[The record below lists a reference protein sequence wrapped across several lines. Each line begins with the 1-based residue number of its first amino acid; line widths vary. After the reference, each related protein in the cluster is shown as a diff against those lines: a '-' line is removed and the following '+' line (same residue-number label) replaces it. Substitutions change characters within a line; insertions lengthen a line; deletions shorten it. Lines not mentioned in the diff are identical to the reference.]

1 MIMTT
6 NSAHTGVQSK
16 LDHHVTFCADA
27 DFAVKGS
34 QAERESVQFLLN
46 SLQVEAVGDYRL
58 LINYNI
64 MERSGGNSLEVD
76 VVVINRLGIFLLEI
90 KDWRGNIETFDDV
103 WVFLGSQQRKNPW
116 KSIDRKAKEFHSKLF
131 ETDGAFL
138 HLSQVKFSGL
148 FV

>member
-1 MIMTT
+1 MTINNHHINT
-6 NSAHTGVQSK
+6 RKK

-34 QAERESVQFLLN
+34 QAERESIQFLLN

-90 KDWRGNIETFDDV
+90 KDWRGNIEAFDDV
-103 WVFLGSQQRKNPW
+103 WVFRGSQ
-116 KSIDRKAKEFHSKLF
+116 
-131 ETDGAFL
+131 
-138 HLSQVKFSGL
+138 
-148 FV
+148 